1 MDLVHSTWFW
11 VLIMGAPAVGAIG
24 TLIRLSRREPPPDLP
39 PGVKSQPYANDDSD
53 KEEGDDYGL
62 PPAPRIPSHHDSERR

>member
-39 PGVKSQPYANDDSD
+39 PGRYFMGRYDRA
-53 KEEGDDYGL
+53 
-62 PPAPRIPSHHDSERR
+62 